1 MDSLPTTIDPNQLR
15 CEQCHRQ
22 LGKEAIACQNRP
34 QGACLYDLDDRQGI
48 RWSQVIGGSIVAFLL
63 FLGAA
68 FTVVAYDRLIS
79 IPSLLM
85 GGLSLLILFA
95 SLNYLFQRL
104 VRLRHRSTGETWQ
117 QIPNVGLFYTPVAYV
132 PDCMKNPPAMTR
144 PLTYPASAVALF
156 DNRFANLWEQPSP
169 DVPFEHLAYVWLAT
183 VLSLVSQGVIII
195 GYMPTYARPL
205 RSSTI
210 SRLPNQDFYVQV
222 TEAGKS
228 AQVNGRLE
236 QFVLKQAQEWPQ
248 SRLNVYKWQPGPSLM
263 QLRPSHQNSKRR
275 SKPIPER
282 EQFERRSMLRNL
294 LRDAGRLGLVKQ
306 NGRTLTPTPD
316 LEPLLREEAQSLAT
330 LVQAFAAQDPA
341 LITAVTQQT
350 EAVLNRFDFAD
361 QYTGWF
367 LKRGQSYQ

>member
-34 QGACLYDLDDRQGI
+34 QGACFYDLDDRQGI
-48 RWSQVIGGSIVAFLL
+48 MWSQVVGGSVVAFFL

-68 FTVVAYDRLIS
+68 FTVIAYDS
-79 IPSLLM
+79 FFTIPGLLL
-85 GGLSLLILFA
+85 GGLCLLILFA
-95 SLNYLFQRL
+95 SLNYLFKRL
-104 VRLRHRSTGETWQ
+104 VRLQHRSTGETWQ
-117 QIPNVGLFYTPVAYV
+117 QIPNVGLFYAPTASV

-156 DNRFANLWEQPSP
+156 DGRFANMWEQPSP

-183 VLSLVSQGVIII
+183 VLSLVSQGAIII

-205 RSSTI
+205 WSKTI
-210 SRLPNQDFYVQV
+210 SRMPNQDFYVQI
-222 TEAGKS
+222 TEAGKT

-236 QFVLKQAQEWPQ
+236 QFILKQAKEWPH
-248 SRLNVYKWQPGPSLM
+248 SRVNVYKWQPGPSLM
-263 QLRPSHQNSKRR
+263 QLRPSHKNSKRR
-275 SKPIPER
+275 SKPIPDR

-294 LRDAGRLGLVKQ
+294 LRDAGRLGLVRQ
-306 NGRTLTPTPD
+306 NGRILTPTPD
-316 LEPLLREEAQSLAT
+316 LEPLLRQEAESLAA
-330 LVQAFAAQDPA
+330 LVRAFEAQDPA

-350 EAVLNRFDFAD
+350 VAVLNSFDFAA

-367 LKRGQSYQ
+367 LKRGQSPQ